1 MVVEKEVL
9 IVKNIK
15 LVLEYDGTKY
25 AGWQRQ
31 KNANTIQQMLEDSI
45 YSITGERL
53 QVIGSSRT
61 DAGVHARGFVANF
74 KTNSSIPEAKFSAAL
89 NSKLPED
96 IVILESSL
104 VSDEFHAR
112 YSSSG
117 KTYSYTILNRFQ
129 PSAIDRN
136 YVYHYRGELD
146 IKATREACNY
156 FIGTHDFAAF
166 KNTGSSVKSTV
177 RTISAVEVI
186 KSSDYIKYYIT
197 GDGFLY
203 NMVRIMIGTLI
214 EVGIGKIKPEHIEYI
229 LLSKDRTKAGK
240 SAPASGLCLEKV
252 YYNT

>member
-1 MVVEKEVL
+1 
-9 IVKNIK
+9 VKNIK

-31 KNANTIQQMLEDSI
+31 NNAITIQQMLEESI
-45 YSITGERL
+45 YHITGEEL
-53 QVIGSSRT
+53 KVIGSSRT

-74 KTNSSIPEAKFSAAL
+74 KTDSSIPEVKFSAAL

-96 IVILESSL
+96 IVVLQSSL
-104 VSDEFHAR
+104 APDDFHAR

-117 KTYSYTILNRFQ
+117 KTYSYTVLNRVQ
-129 PSAIDRN
+129 PAAIDRN

-146 IKATREACNY
+146 IKAIRDACSY
-156 FIGTHDFAAF
+156 FIGKHDFAAF
-166 KNTGSSVKSTV
+166 KNAGSSVKSTE
-177 RTISAVEVI
+177 RTISEVEVI
-186 KSSDYIKYYIT
+186 KNGDYLKFYIT

-203 NMVRIMIGTLI
+203 NMVRIMVGTLI
-214 EVGIGKIKPEHIEYI
+214 EVGIGKIKPWHIEHI
-229 LLSKDRTKAGK
+229 LLSKDRTNAGK